1 MTDVHF
7 SGLPGWADDNHL
19 EAFMAF
25 RRSALQALKK
35 PYKDGE
41 AERTFLNFK
50 PVFEAATAAS
60 IVNSNDARLFFESY
74 FLPVKLKPEY
84 EKSDLESKK
93 SGLESKKSGLV
104 TGFYEPVVK
113 GSRAKTDEFPVPL
126 YSTPGDLVEV
136 TDSNRPE
143 GWDPYFRFALQTTSG
158 LNHYPDRGA
167 IERGYLEG
175 KGLELVFVADKIEAF
190 FIHVQGAAR
199 IELPDGNIIGITY
212 SAKSGHPF
220 VGPGRIL
227 IDRGEIAEKDISMQS
242 VRRWLKSNPDKMDA
256 LLWQNRSFI
265 FFKESPIENPELG
278 PVAAAKVQ
286 LQAGRSMAVDRLRHV
301 FGSAFYIVAPLVNFG
316 DGKPFQ
322 RLMIAQDT
330 GSAIVGTARGDLF
343 TGSGFEA
350 GEIAGRIKAGADF
363 YLLMPRQ
370 VIG

>member
-84 EKSDLESKK
+84 EKSDI
-93 SGLESKKSGLV
+93 ESKKSGLV